1 MGLPTN
7 EDDEDE
13 GGVVT
18 ADGNAADRQPVVV
31 VTGGGAGIG
40 AAIAEAVGRSGAY
53 VVTVDPGVTVDG
65 LGQDD
70 APAETTAD
78 RILASGGAARASNTS
93 VTDAAA
99 IDALF
104 VGLAD
109 EFGGLDAVINVAGIS
124 RPSGY
129 AEGDEQAWASVLSV
143 HLDGY
148 LNVLRSALPIMSAAG
163 RGRIL
168 GVTSGSGWR
177 PANAGAYSCAKR
189 AVAALTWQLGKAA
202 PPGVTVN
209 ALSPIAA
216 TRMVTSGLRQ
226 QAPASSAGDQS
237 QTGGLSLAIAAM
249 PSPDQIGPVGAYLA
263 SEAFAWSTGN
273 IIFSNGSEVAQIL
286 PPHALEV
293 VRTTDV
299 ADLAHALDV
308 VIPAAFA
315 PAEAAQGTNGAS
327 NGRFERAFD
336 ETSPAAGGEQSGARS
351 CLVVTDDPQLE
362 SALRDALGLRGVKAV
377 GIGAAAPATDFVG
390 AAEQLGQ
397 AAREAGGI
405 DAVVVARKGVAS
417 SGSGAAWAQVLEEH
431 AGLVGAIRGDVA
443 WVRAVS
449 DHARDSGRPM
459 RVVTVTD
466 ATTSG
471 GRSRAQAA
479 AQLSRAAHLVP
490 DIDTHA
496 FAIGVETDA
505 GSRASS
511 VGELVAYLVGADGAG
526 AMSGAELVVDV
537 DWIGL
542 RSHPHP
548 DASISFG
555 GPELPEWV
563 DDTLRT
569 VVQGTSTRS
578 GA

>member
-1 MGLPTN
+1 MA
-7 EDDEDE
+7 
-13 GGVVT
+13 
-18 ADGNAADRQPVVV
+18 ADSSGADRQQVVV

-70 APAETTAD
+70 APSETTAD
-78 RILASGGAARASNTS
+78 RIVAAGGAARASNTS
-93 VTDAAA
+93 VTDAGA

-104 VGLAD
+104 TGLVE

-124 RPSGY
+124 RPSGF
-129 AEGDEQAWASVLSV
+129 AEGDEPAWASVLSV

-148 LNVLRSALPIMSAAG
+148 LNVLRSALPIMAAAG

-189 AVAALTWQLGKAA
+189 AVAALTWQIGKVP

-226 QAPASSAGDQS
+226 QAPASNAGDQS

-249 PSPDQIGPVGAYLA
+249 PSPEQIGPVGAYLG
-263 SEAFAWSTGN
+263 SDAFEWSSGN
-273 IIFSNGSEVAQIL
+273 IIFSNGSEVARIV
-286 PPHALEV
+286 PPRELEV
-293 VRTTDV
+293 ARTGSV
-299 ADLAHALDV
+299 ADLGHVLDV
-308 VIPAAFA
+308 VIPAAFV

-327 NGRFERAFD
+327 NGRFETVFD
-336 ETSPAAGGEQSGARS
+336 EEVFDERAPTDGGSPSGTRS
-351 CLVVTDDPQLE
+351 CLVVTDDPTWE
-362 SALRDALGLRGVKAV
+362 SALQDTLASRGVKVV
-377 GIGAAAPATDFVG
+377 GVGAGAPATDFVG
-390 AAEQLGQ
+390 AAEQLRQ
-397 AAREAGGI
+397 AVRDAGDV
-405 DAVVVARKGVAS
+405 DAVVVARTGSAS
-417 SGSGAAWAQVLEEH
+417 SGADAGWEQVLEEH
-431 AGLVGAIRGDVA
+431 AGIVDAIRSDVA

-449 DHARDSGRPM
+449 DHARQSGRPM
-459 RVVTVTD
+459 RIVTVTD
-466 ATTSG
+466 AATSG

-479 AQLSRAAHLVP
+479 AQLSRAAHLVT
-490 DIDTHA
+490 DIQTDA

-505 GSRASS
+505 NSRAST
-511 VGELVAYLVGADGAG
+511 VGELAAYLVSADEASGL
-526 AMSGAELVVDV
+526 SGAELVATG

-548 DASISFG
+548 EGSISFG
-555 GPELPEWV
+555 GPELPRWV
-563 DDTLRT
+563 DDALRVIVPAT
-569 VVQGTSTRS
+569 NTRS
-578 GA
+578 PA

>member
-1 MGLPTN
+1 M
-7 EDDEDE
+7 
-13 GGVVT
+13 
-18 ADGNAADRQPVVV
+18 AADSTPSDRRPVVV
-31 VTGGGAGIG
+31 VTGGAAGIG

-70 APAETTAD
+70 APRETTAD
-78 RILASGGAARASNTS
+78 RIVATGGAARASNTS

-104 VGLAD
+104 TGLVD

-124 RPSGY
+124 RPSGF

-148 LNVLRSALPIMSAAG
+148 LNVLRSALPIMIEAG

-189 AVAALTWQLGKAA
+189 AVAALTWQLGKVM
-202 PPGVTVN
+202 PPGITVN

-226 QAPASSAGDQS
+226 QAPATSAGDQS

-249 PSPDQIGPVGAYLA
+249 PSPEQLGPVGAYLG
-263 SEAFAWSTGN
+263 SDAFTWSSGN
-273 IIFSNGSEVAQIL
+273 IIFSNGSEVAPIL
-286 PPHALEV
+286 PPRMLEV
-293 VRTTDV
+293 GRTADV

-308 VIPAAFA
+308 LLPAAFV
-315 PAEAAQGTNGAS
+315 PAEAAQETNGAS
-327 NGRFERAFD
+327 NGRFEGVF
-336 ETSPAAGGEQSGARS
+336 EEPAPTGGDMESGARS
-351 CLVVTDDPQLE
+351 CLVVTDDQRLT
-362 SALRDALGLRGVKAV
+362 SGMRVALASRGVEVVEV
-377 GIGAAAPATDFVG
+377 GPAAPATDFVG
-390 AAEQLGQ
+390 AAEQLSE
-397 AAREAGGI
+397 AARSAGGI
-405 DAVVVARKGVAS
+405 DAVVVARTGSAS
-417 SGSGAAWAQVLEEH
+417 SVAGAAWEQVLETH
-431 AGLVGAIRGDVA
+431 AGIVDAIQSDVA

-449 DHARDSGRPM
+449 DHARESGRPM
-459 RVVTVTD
+459 RIVTVTD
-466 ATTSG
+466 ATTPG
-471 GRSRAQAA
+471 GRSRAQAS
-479 AQLSRAAHLVP
+479 AQLSRAAHLVS
-490 DIDTHA
+490 DLQADA

-505 GSRASS
+505 DSLASVS
-511 VGELVAYLVGADGAG
+511 ELVAYLVGVDGAE
-526 AMSGAELVVDV
+526 ALSGAELVVDAA
-537 DWIGL
+537 WIGL

-555 GPELPEWV
+555 GPELPPWV
-563 DDTLRT
+563 DDTLRGI
-569 VVQGTSTRS
+569 VQGASVRS
-578 GA
+578 EA

>member
-1 MGLPTN
+1 LA
-7 EDDEDE
+7 
-13 GGVVT
+13 
-18 ADGNAADRQPVVV
+18 ADSNAADRQQVVV

-65 LGQDD
+65 LEQDQ
-70 APAETTAD
+70 AAAETTAD
-78 RILASGGAARASNTS
+78 RIVSAGGAARASNAS

-104 VGLAD
+104 RGLVD
-109 EFGGLDAVINVAGIS
+109 ELGGLDAVINVAGIS
-124 RPSGY
+124 RPTGY
-129 AEGDEQAWASVLSV
+129 AEGDEMAWASVLSV

-148 LNVLRSALPIMSAAG
+148 LNVLRSALPIMTAAG

-189 AVAALTWQLGKAA
+189 AVAALTWQLGKVA
-202 PPGVTVN
+202 PAGVTVN

-226 QAPASSAGDQS
+226 QASAAVGGDQN

-249 PSPDQIGPVGAYLA
+249 PSPEQLGPVGAYLG
-263 SEAFAWSTGN
+263 SDAFSWSSGN
-273 IIFSNGSEVAQIL
+273 IIFSNGSEVAPIV
-286 PPHALEV
+286 PPRLLEAA
-293 VRTTDV
+293 RTTDV
-299 ADLAHALDV
+299 AALAHALDT
-308 VIPAAFA
+308 VIPAAFV
-315 PAEAAQGTNGAS
+315 PAEATQQTNGAS
-327 NGRFERAFD
+327 NGRFVGVFD
-336 ETSPAAGGEQSGARS
+336 ESAPTPGPAVSGARS
-351 CLVVTDDPQLE
+351 CLVVTDDPQWE
-362 SALRDALGLRGVKAV
+362 SALCDALASRGVKCV
-377 GIGAAAPATDFVG
+377 GIGAGAPAADFAG

-397 AAREAGGI
+397 AARDAGGI
-405 DAVVVARKGVAS
+405 DAVVVARAG
-417 SGSGAAWAQVLEEH
+417 SGSGSASGGAGESWEQVLAEH
-431 AGLVGAIRGDVA
+431 AGITAAIRSDVA

-449 DHARDSGRPM
+449 DHAGESGRRM
-459 RVVTVTD
+459 RIVTVTD

-479 AQLSRAAHLVP
+479 AQLSRAAHLVAEVQT
-490 DIDTHA
+490 DA

-505 GSRASS
+505 DSRHST
-511 VGELVAYLVGADGAG
+511 VGELAGYLVGADDTA
-526 AMSGAELVVDV
+526 AMSGAELVATA

-548 DASISFG
+548 QASISFG
-555 GPELPEWV
+555 GPELPSWV
-563 DDTLRT
+563 DGTLRDI
-569 VVQGTSTRS
+569 VNDSRQRS

>member
-1 MGLPTN
+1 MA
-7 EDDEDE
+7 
-13 GGVVT
+13 
-18 ADGNAADRQPVVV
+18 ADSSSPDRQPVVV

-78 RILASGGAARASNTS
+78 RIVAAGGAARASNTS
-93 VTDAAA
+93 VTDAGA

-104 VGLAD
+104 TGLVD

-124 RPSGY
+124 RPSGF

-148 LNVLRSALPIMSAAG
+148 LNVLRSALPIMAAAG

-189 AVAALTWQLGKAA
+189 AVAALTWQIGKVP

-226 QAPASSAGDQS
+226 QAPASNAGDQS

-249 PSPDQIGPVGAYLA
+249 PSPEQIGPVGAYLG
-263 SEAFAWSTGN
+263 SEAFAWSSGN
-273 IIFSNGSEVAQIL
+273 IIFSNGSEVARIV
-286 PPHALEV
+286 PPRELEV
-293 VRTTDV
+293 ARTSGV
-299 ADLAHALDV
+299 ADLGHVLDV
-308 VIPAAFA
+308 VIPAAFV

-327 NGRFERAFD
+327 NGRFEGVFEEEVFD
-336 ETSPAAGGEQSGARS
+336 ETMTGGGSPSGTRS
-351 CLVVTDDPQLE
+351 CLVVTDDPTWE
-362 SALRDALGLRGVKAV
+362 SALRDALASRGVKVV
-377 GIGAAAPATDFVG
+377 GVGAGAPATDFVG
-390 AAEQLGQ
+390 AAEQLRQ
-397 AAREAGGI
+397 AVRDAGEV
-405 DAVVVARKGVAS
+405 DAVVVARTGSAP
-417 SGSGAAWAQVLEEH
+417 SGADAGWEQVLEEH
-431 AGLVGAIRGDVA
+431 AGIVDAIRSDVA

-449 DHARDSGRPM
+449 DHARESGRPT
-459 RVVTVTD
+459 RIVTVTD
-466 ATTSG
+466 AATSG

-479 AQLSRAAHLVP
+479 AQLSRAAHLVT
-490 DIDTHA
+490 DIH
-496 FAIGVETDA
+496 TDA
-505 GSRASS
+505 FRRSAWRPRPTQARRLSVSSPPTSS
-511 VGELVAYLVGADGAG
+511 VPTRHPGSPAPSSWPPPTGSDCAAIHTRR
-526 AMSGAELVVDV
+526 ARSRSVVRSC
-537 DWIGL
+537 L
-542 RSHPHP
+542 R
-548 DASISFG
+548 G
-555 GPELPEWV
+555 
-563 DDTLRT
+563 
-569 VVQGTSTRS
+569 ST
-578 GA
+578 APCA

>member
-1 MGLPTN
+1 M
-7 EDDEDE
+7 
-13 GGVVT
+13 
-18 ADGNAADRQPVVV
+18 

-78 RILASGGAARASNTS
+78 RIVAAGGAARASNTS

-99 IDALF
+99 IEALF
-104 VGLAD
+104 SGLVD

-124 RPSGY
+124 RPSGF

-148 LNVLRSALPIMSAAG
+148 LNVLRSALPIMAAAG

-189 AVAALTWQLGKAA
+189 AVAALTWQLGQVP

-226 QAPASSAGDQS
+226 QAPASAAGDQS

-249 PSPDQIGPVGAYLA
+249 PSPEQIGPVGAYLG
-263 SEAFAWSTGN
+263 SDAFGWSSGN
-273 IIFSNGSEVAQIL
+273 IIFSNGSEVARIV
-286 PPHALEV
+286 PPRELEV
-293 VRTTDV
+293 VRTRDV
-299 ADLAHALDV
+299 ADLARVLDV
-308 VIPAAFA
+308 VVPAAFV
-315 PAEAAQGTNGAS
+315 PAEAAQETNGAS
-327 NGRFERAFD
+327 NGRFEALFD
-336 ETSPAAGGEQSGARS
+336 DAPPAPDPAPAGGRT
-351 CLVVTDDPQLE
+351 CLVVSDDPRWE
-362 SALRDALGLRGVKAV
+362 SGIRDALAARGVTAV
-377 GIGAAAPATDFVG
+377 GVGAGAPATDFVG
-390 AAEQLGQ
+390 AAEQLRQ
-397 AAREAGGI
+397 AARDAGDI
-405 DAVVVARKGVAS
+405 DAVVVART
-417 SGSGAAWAQVLEEH
+417 GSAPSRAATAWEQVLDEH
-431 AGLVGAIRGDVA
+431 AGIVDAIRSDVA

-449 DHARDSGRPM
+449 DHARESGRPL
-459 RVVTVTD
+459 RIVTVTD
-466 ATTSG
+466 AATSG

-479 AQLSRAAHLVP
+479 AQLSRAAHLVT
-490 DIDTHA
+490 DIEADA

-505 GSRASS
+505 DSRTAT
-511 VGELVAYLVGADGAG
+511 VGALAAHLVGADDAG
-526 AMSGAELVVDV
+526 ALSGAELVATA

-548 DASISFG
+548 EASISFG
-555 GPELPEWV
+555 GPELPPWV

-569 VVQGTSTRS
+569 IVQGTNERS
-578 GA
+578 RA